1 MATPFFSVVIDNYNY
16 GRYLKA
22 AIDSVLAQDFSK
34 KEVELIVVDDGSTD
48 SSRDILASYGSRLK
62 AVLQPNSG
70 QATAFNRGFSEAKGQ
85 FICLLDSDDVWRP
98 GKLSAI
104 APLLDDP
111 QVGAVEHFLED
122 TDVALNPLPQSFPA
136 WPERYRLEDFLRGQ
150 THWTATSGLCFRKT
164 NLERAL
170 PIPKDLFYYLD
181 DFLTVRVLFDADV
194 VNLPVVLGA
203 HRVHGGNWCAGG
215 YESPKK
221 LELDFRMREIFSEHL
236 DRWLGQYKRF
246 LDPAF
251 TQRQDL
257 EVFRRQVLYQALSAR
272 PVEAWQA
279 WWQGASRLRGN
290 SFSTFRL
297 ASVLLA
303 VLSPTLYLSAYSS
316 YAQASRLKD
325 LRLRLFN
332 D

>member
-1 MATPFFSVVIDNYNY
+1 MAAPFFSVVIDNYNY

-22 AIDSVLAQDFSK
+22 AIDSVLAQDFPRK
-34 KEVELIVVDDGSTD
+34 DVELIVVDDGSTD
-48 SSRDILASYGSRLK
+48 QSREIIASYGAKVRGI
-62 AVLQPNSG
+62 LQPNCG
-70 QATAFNRGFSEAKGQ
+70 QATAFNRGFSEAKGR
-85 FICLLDSDDVWRP
+85 FVCLLDSDDVWRP
-98 GKLSAI
+98 EKLSSI
-104 APLLDDP
+104 APLFDDP
-111 QVGAVEHFLED
+111 KVGQVEHFLED

-136 WPERYRLEDFLRGQ
+136 WPERYVLDDFLKGQ

-164 NLERAL
+164 NLDKAL

-181 DFLTVRVLFDADV
+181 DFLSVRVLFDSEAA
-194 VNLPVVLGA
+194 NLPKVLGA

-215 YESPKK
+215 YESPRK
-221 LELDFRMREIFSEHL
+221 LEVDFRMREIFAEHL
-236 DRWLGQYKRF
+236 DRWLAEYQRF

-257 EVFRRQVLYQALSAR
+257 EVFRRKVLYQALCAR

-279 WWQGASRLRGN
+279 WWEGFLRLRGT
-290 SFSTFRL
+290 SFSAFRL

-316 YAQASRLKD
+316 YAQAGRLKD